1 MEVILMDNETT
12 DKEALAV
19 MGQYPVRR
27 IQFPNPFNYSRA
39 NNLGARQAAGD
50 FLVFLNN
57 DTEIVAEDWLQ
68 QLLYYAE
75 QPDVGAAGA
84 LLLYENRT
92 VQHAGVVLGIRGTAD
107 HALRGFPCDA
117 DGYAG
122 NLACAREVSAVT
134 AACSMMRKSLFRE
147 MGGLNEHFFT
157 AYQDLDLCL
166 RLRDRGL
173 RIIYTPRAVV
183 LHHEWA
189 SRKTYYDMVDRM
201 LLLDRWE
208 PLIEKG
214 DPYYN
219 PNLALE
225 PGDFS
230 RRS

>member
-1 MEVILMDNETT
+1 VIDNETT
-12 DKEALAV
+12 DERALQV
-19 MGQYPVRR
+19 LRDYPVTR
-27 IQFPNPFNYSRA
+27 IDFPNPFNFSRA
-39 NNLGARQAAGD
+39 NNLGAQTAQGE

-57 DTEIVAEDWLQ
+57 DTEIVGDDWLQ

-75 QPDVGAAGA
+75 QPDVGAVGA

-92 VQHAGVVLGIRGTAD
+92 VQHAGVALGMRGTAD
-107 HALRGFPCDA
+107 HTMRGFPGDV

-122 NLACAREVSAVT
+122 SLACAREVSAVT
-134 AACSMMRKSLFRE
+134 AACLMIRKSLFGE
-147 MGGLNEHFFT
+147 LGGFNEHFFT
-157 AYQDLDLCL
+157 AYQDVDLCL
-166 RLRDRGL
+166 RLRDRDQ

-183 LHHEWA
+183 VHHESA

-208 PLIEKG
+208 PVIERG

-225 PGDFS
+225 PGDYS